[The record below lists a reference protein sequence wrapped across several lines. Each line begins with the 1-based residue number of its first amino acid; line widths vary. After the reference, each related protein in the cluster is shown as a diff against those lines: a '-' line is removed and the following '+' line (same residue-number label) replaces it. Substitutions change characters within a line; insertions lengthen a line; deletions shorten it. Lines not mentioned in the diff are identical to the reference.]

1 MDERIA
7 FKIKFEEKIKHQRES
22 ASDKDYIVNK
32 GQSYEDVFVIDS
44 GHVKVVE
51 KNADGV
57 ERVLLILKRGEA
69 FPLIWAFDH
78 PCETVYNYV
87 SVGETSLLKS
97 SLLDFKH
104 ALTSDTL
111 FTKASMEMFVHLTWD
126 ALERIKSLQ
135 MPFTYEKLLRLL
147 PYIATKMGKKL
158 SSHEYFIPNSFTQ
171 QDMANLLGTSR
182 ESISAHF
189 QKAVSKGIIK
199 KTTGGKI
206 FNLKEVPTEFIFS
219 RWFNE
224 K

>member
-1 MDERIA
+1 VDERIA
-7 FKIKFEEKIKHQRES
+7 FKNKFEEKIKHQRANAGDNET
-22 ASDKDYIVNK
+22 IVSK
-32 GQSYEDVFVIDS
+32 GRTYEDVYVIDR

-51 KNADGV
+51 KTSDGV

-69 FPLIWAFDH
+69 FPMIWAFDD

-87 SVGETSLLKS
+87 SFGETSLLKC

-104 ALTSDTL
+104 ALAADAQ

-147 PYIATKMGKKL
+147 PYIATKMGSKL
-158 SSHEYFIPNSFTQ
+158 SQNEFRIPSSFTQ

-189 QKAVSKGIIK
+189 QKAVSKGIIQ

-206 FNLKEVPTEFIFS
+206 FNLKEIPNEFIYS
-219 RWFNE
+219 RWFKEN
-224 K
+224 

>member
-7 FKIKFEEKIKHQRES
+7 FKNKFEEKIKHKRENS
-22 ASDKDYIVNK
+22 SDKDLIVKK
-32 GQSYEDVFVIDS
+32 GQNYEDVYVIDR

-51 KNADGV
+51 KNDDGN

-69 FPLIWAFDH
+69 FPLIWAFDD
-78 PCETVYNYV
+78 PCETVYDYV
-87 SVGETSLLKS
+87 SIGETSMLKC

-104 ALTSDTL
+104 ALSSDSA

-147 PYIATKMGKKL
+147 PYVATKIGNKI
-158 SSHEYFIPNSFTQ
+158 SEHEFKIPNSFTQ

-189 QKAVSKGIIK
+189 QKAVSKGIIRK
-199 KTTGGKI
+199 STGGKI
-206 FNLKEVPTEFIFS
+206 FNLKEVPSSFIYT
-219 RWFNE
+219 RWFKEN
-224 K
+224 